1 MDNTTMK
8 ISENLKLFLD
18 FIREVESYYPLALEE
33 MHKEEKRTQDFL
45 HAIEFEPHAEER
57 SKIATKMRASRIARR
72 ENKDIVEELE
82 PIIDFLSVQSNKK
95 AIDQLTQLLGR
106 IRKVEKYHE
115 NRSYHPRVER

>member
-1 MDNTTMK
+1 MRA
-8 ISENLKLFLD
+8 SEEVKAFLD
-18 FIREVESYYPLALEE
+18 FIREAEPRYMLALEA
-33 MHKEEKRTQDFL
+33 MKTEEKRTQDFL
-45 HAIEFEPHAEER
+45 HAIEFEPHAGER

-82 PIIDFLSVQSNKK
+82 PIIDFLSVQSNKN

>member
-1 MDNTTMK
+1 MST
-8 ISENLKLFLD
+8 SEEIKAFLD
-18 FIREVESYYPLALEE
+18 FIREVESHYMIALEA
-33 MHKEEKRTQDFL
+33 MKTEERRMQDFL

-57 SKIATKMRASRIARR
+57 SKIATKMRASRIVRR

-82 PIIDFLSVQSNKK
+82 PIVDFLSVQQNKK

-115 NRSYHPRVER
+115 NRSYHPRVEG

>member
-1 MDNTTMK
+1 MK
-8 ISENLKLFLD
+8 ASEEVKAFLD
-18 FIREVESYYPLALEE
+18 FIREAEPRYMLALEA
-33 MHKEEKRTQDFL
+33 MKTEEKRTQDFL

-57 SKIATKMRASRIARR
+57 SKIATKMGASRIARR